1 MKIIRIADYNEVDQN
16 KLPQSHKL
24 MQMLMRLKVDE
35 NLLSKVNTATPNQ
48 KTIQIDWMCR
58 NLKQMIERFLS
69 NPPLKEAAKL
79 RRQLGNILVGNNLQ
93 RIMNQISATEREI
106 DQMKI
111 AKTNKQTKKAN
122 HEMYEIIENI
132 ANQAISQVDQRFN
145 ENFRNQAIDILIT
158 QLERFKS

>member
-111 AKTNKQTKKAN
+111 A
-122 HEMYEIIENI
+122 
-132 ANQAISQVDQRFN
+132 NQAISQVDQRFN